1 MPFSRALKENTQG
14 WSLMLLEDGER
25 YELMGYDYVLDLI
38 SEIEIAPGFPTCKA
52 YFLVS
57 TDRSQERLSNKRHHE
72 GYDCPDL
79 FVTLYFPV
87 FCLSFFN
94 VFMPSSVPSSLC

>member
-1 MPFSRALKENTQG
+1 MYRGLTENTQG
-14 WSLMLLEDGER
+14 WTVILQEDFER

-57 TDRSQERLSNKRHHE
+57 TDKNQDRLHRKHHHE
-72 GYDCPDL
+72 GY
-79 FVTLYFPV
+79 
-87 FCLSFFN
+87 LSMQFLE
-94 VFMPSSVPSSLC
+94 SKAIY